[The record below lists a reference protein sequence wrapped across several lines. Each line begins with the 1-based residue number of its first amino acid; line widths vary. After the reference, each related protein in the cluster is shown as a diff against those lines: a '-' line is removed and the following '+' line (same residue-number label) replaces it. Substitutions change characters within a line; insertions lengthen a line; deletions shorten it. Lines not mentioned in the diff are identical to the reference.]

1 MKPPCTN
8 CGRPR
13 LEVARTGRGR
23 GPWRAG
29 ANYCGYRGWCVR
41 CYRRWLD
48 NGKPISGP
56 PKVHQGQGG
65 GRGSSQ
71 LDDYE
76 FLRSWG
82 CSRDECMTRLG
93 VTKRTIG
100 RYEARLRERHEH
112 QEASVAA

>member
-1 MKPPCTN
+1 MSTRRCRSCRRAWTHI
-8 CGRPR
+8 PR
-13 LEVARTGRGR
+13 RKNE
-23 GPWRAG
+23 PH
-29 ANYCGYRGWCVR
+29 YCGYHGWCPR

-48 NGKPISGP
+48 NGKPLSGP
-56 PKVHQGQGG
+56 PPVRKGAG

-82 CSRDECMTRLG
+82 STRDECASRLG

-100 RYEARLRERHEH
+100 RYEAQLRERREAITTK
-112 QEASVAA
+112 EASAA